1 MSMKTRALM
10 AATMAFAIYGNNNG
24 IFSSSGDKYSG
35 VGMGTVSYDNF
46 DHVPQN
52 LPGMPKTKKM
62 LKARA
67 KTKMQKKSRKI
78 NRSK

>member
-1 MSMKTRALM
+1 MTIKSRAFM
-10 AATMAFAIYGNNNG
+10 AAATAYAMFSDGN
-24 IFSSSGDKYSG
+24 FSPLGDKYSG
-35 VGMGTVSYDNF
+35 IGMGTVTYDNF
-46 DHVPQN
+46 DHKPQN

-67 KTKMQKKSRKI
+67 MSKIQKKSRKI